1 MRPCVS
7 RFEWQAH
14 KAPRFRS
21 WRWLHHLQW
30 SRYQR
35 RWRRLPPNRSSP
47 ACYCYL
53 QLHLGVLKLRVHPHL
68 MLCRAPH
75 RCIYLVD
82 SVRQVPI
89 ASKLHTVAQ
98 QIGVAVPTIDASHLV
113 AWQLLLQAVLAAG

>member
-1 MRPCVS
+1 M
-7 RFEWQAH
+7 A
-14 KAPRFRS
+14 
-21 WRWLHHLQW
+21 
-30 SRYQR
+30 
-35 RWRRLPPNRSSP
+35 RLPPKRSSP

-53 QLHLGVLKLRVHPHL
+53 QLQLGMLKLLVHPHL

-113 AWQLLLQAVLAAG
+113 AWQLLLEAVLAAG